1 MWSIICE
8 VYRITKCFA
17 LGIWGFI
24 GMSIALVIF
33 GYIPVKD
40 FELWSYSPTPPW
52 VLEDAIDGLIMIGNN
67 PLLLL
72 AICGTILSIAFFN
85 FAGLTVT
92 QQLTATTRMVLDSVR
107 TFVIWMFSLAVGWQR
122 FQYLQVIGFILLLTG
137 MSLYNDLLILPTIR
151 KYQAKKKAAKL

>member
-1 MWSIICE
+1 MVTQFS
-8 VYRITKCFA
+8 A

-24 GMSIALVIF
+24 GMVLGLVML

-52 VLEDAIDGLIMIGNN
+52 VVEDAIDGLIMIVNN
-67 PLLLL
+67 PLLMV
-72 AICGTILSIAFFN
+72 AIGGTILSIAFFN

-107 TFVIWMFSLAVGWQR
+107 TFVIWMFSLAVGWQK
-122 FQYLQVIGFILLLTG
+122 FQYLQIIGFILLLTG
-137 MSLYNDLLILPTIR
+137 MALYNDLLILPAIR
-151 KYQAKKKAAKL
+151 SYRSKKKAAKL